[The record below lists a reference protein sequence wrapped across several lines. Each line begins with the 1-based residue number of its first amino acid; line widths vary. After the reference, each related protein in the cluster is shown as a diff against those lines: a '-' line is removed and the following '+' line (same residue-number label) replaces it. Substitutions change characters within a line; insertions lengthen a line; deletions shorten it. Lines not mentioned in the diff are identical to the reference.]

1 MIGEFTAFYKSRKG
15 AAIVEASIVY
25 PIIILV
31 SMALIL
37 CLIWTYILLAANSH
51 MHVEGL
57 QAAGV
62 KSTCFSLLN
71 SSEIAPADDPGEK
84 EFQKTIFI
92 EERGVGIKKIY
103 AGKSTFLRKRGFF
116 GQGFDIYDEI
126 DINLLNEVDTIRCL
140 ENLSLA
146 GEVQPRF

>member
-1 MIGEFTAFYKSRKG
+1 MRKSIAFCRSKRG
-15 AAIVEASIVY
+15 AAMVEASIVY

-57 QAAGV
+57 EASGVEAG
-62 KSTCFSLLN
+62 CFSLLN
-71 SSEIAPADDPGEK
+71 SSDIAPCDELGKK
-84 EFQKTIFI
+84 EFGKMVHI
-92 EERGVGIKKIY
+92 EERGIGIKKIY
-103 AGKSTFLRKRGFF
+103 ASKSTFLRKKGFF
-116 GQGFDIYDEI
+116 GRGFNTYDEI

-140 ENLSLA
+140 EKLGLA
-146 GEVQPRF
+146 SEVRQRF